1 MSADG
6 SQLSDAV
13 LDDMLADHF
22 SDWPAYTEFL
32 DDHMEVAE
40 LSNILDVGG
49 GAGLVSD
56 SIIEHIPNAH
66 VTLVDDSSLVLARN
80 TPHDRKT
87 LVQASALD
95 LTTPLADR
103 RFDLVIVNNLLH
115 HLVGPSRQLTR
126 ENVVR
131 CLGEMRQLLSADG
144 RILIY
149 ETTYEGW
156 WPGIDPGDLIYLLT
170 NAAQLPDHRRR

>member
-1 MSADG
+1 M
-6 SQLSDAV
+6 
-13 LDDMLADHF
+13 
-22 SDWPAYTEFL
+22 
-32 DDHMEVAE
+32 
-40 LSNILDVGG
+40 
-49 GAGLVSD
+49 
-56 SIIEHIPNAH
+56 
-66 VTLVDDSSLVLARN
+66 DDSSLVLARN

-131 CLGEMRQLLSADG
+131 CLGEMRQLLSTDG

-156 WPGIDPGDLIYLLT
+156 WPGIDPGDLIYLLPSIR
-170 NAAQLPDHRRR
+170 APLLAKPLRRLGANTAGIGVGFRSRAGWRSVFGDASLQIEAERVGFVGTTAWLRFVALGIRRMGAHFFLLRAS